1 MSYNGKSKVAKMLL
15 YAAVTRLDGLR
26 TKSFDGDNDKC
37 RPFPEWYIEN
47 QLWFLNQFEQ
57 IKEYMNRYNETK
69 ETKEDI
75 ITMSQPYDIR
85 GGKTKKKYTIIK
97 DSLLGNLLLEFLG
110 VINELPRS
118 RSTQMKH
125 FMPTMNKGLRKLVK
139 KYK

>member
-85 GGKTKKKYTIIK
+85 GGKTKKKIYNNK
-97 DSLLGNLLLEFLG
+97 RFLT
-110 VINELPRS
+110 RKSSS
-118 RSTQMKH
+118 RVSRRHKRTS
-125 FMPTMNKGLRKLVK
+125 P
-139 KYK
+139 